1 MLKIITSLALVFAL
15 GLGASN
21 AALAEGKTYLRVIV
35 VKTEDASAYLRE
47 LDKGKAMLK
56 RLGVTVQMRAWRATF
71 AGPDTGSLIVS
82 QEYPS
87 FAAFAE
93 AAAKTA
99 ADPEFSQ
106 WLRNLDK
113 VRKIATDSL
122 YQEL

>member
-35 VKTEDASAYLRE
+35 VKTEDASAYLHE

-71 AGPDTGSLIVS
+71 AGPDTGLLIIS
-82 QEYPS
+82 QEYAS
-87 FAAFAE
+87 FAAFAD

-99 ADPEFSQ
+99 ADQEFSV
-106 WLRNLDK
+106 WLKGLDK
-113 VRKIATDSL
+113 VRKIASDSL